1 MAWAW
6 LLRWLVVGLLGG
18 GGVGGGGGGV
28 VVGGALLV
36 SPGRTPL

>member
-18 GGVGGGGGGV
+18 GGGGGGGGGV

>member
-18 GGVGGGGGGV
+18 GGGGGGGV